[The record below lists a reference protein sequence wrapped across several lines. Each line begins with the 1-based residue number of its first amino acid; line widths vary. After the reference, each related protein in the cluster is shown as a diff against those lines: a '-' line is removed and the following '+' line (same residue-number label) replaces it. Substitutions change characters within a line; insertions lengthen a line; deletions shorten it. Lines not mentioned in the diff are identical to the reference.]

1 MKVRAYRVSKIV
13 EYMKELLEEDIF
25 LCSIVIEGEISNF
38 RRHSSGHLYFS
49 LKDDASALRCVFFKN
64 DAANLQFS
72 PKDGDFVQ
80 IYGRVTVYQKIG
92 DVQFVGE
99 FMEATGRGK
108 IRDNLDAL
116 KSKLHEEGVFDNSRP
131 IPQYPD
137 KIAIVTSPTGA
148 AVFDMINTARRR
160 NPLVQLIL
168 IPALV
173 QGDDAPDDIARA
185 IELACADGGADVLI
199 VGRGGGSV
207 EDLWAF
213 NTEVVARAVH
223 NSTIPVISAVG
234 HEIDVTI
241 CDFAADL
248 RAATPTAAAELA
260 TPRLDEMYAGLA
272 HCTDELH
279 NAIGRRL
286 HDARTALDNRLYRLS
301 PERQI
306 SKIATQRSLLYAK
319 LQLLEK
325 VSPLAVLR
333 RGFVL
338 AKDEGGNIIKSGK
351 SLQAGQRMV
360 LQFSDII
367 REAEIVDEKI

>member
-1 MKVRAYRVSKIV
+1 MKIRAYRVSKIV
-13 EYMKELLEEDIF
+13 DYIKELLEEDIF

-49 LKDDASALRCVFFKN
+49 LKDEAAALRCVFFKG
-64 DAANLQFS
+64 DAANLRFA

-80 IYGRVTVYQKIG
+80 IYGRIAVYQKTG

-99 FMEATGRGK
+99 LMEAVGRGK
-108 IRDNLDAL
+108 IRDNLEDL
-116 KSKLHEEGVFDNSRP
+116 KTRLQGEGIFDNSRP
-131 IPQYPD
+131 MPKYPD

-148 AVFDMINTARRR
+148 AIFDMINTARRR

-168 IPALV
+168 VPALV
-173 QGDDAPDDIARA
+173 QGDDAPDDISCA
-185 IELACADGGADVLI
+185 IGAANEKSGADILI
-199 VGRGGGSV
+199 VGRGGGSI

-213 NTEVVARAVH
+213 NSEIVARAVH
-223 NSTIPVISAVG
+223 GSAIPVISAVG

-260 TPRLDEMYAGLA
+260 TPRLDEMQARLTYSVDEMHTAISERLA
-272 HCTDELH
+272 DCRIT
-279 NAIGRRL
+279 
-286 HDARTALDNRLYRLS
+286 LDNRLYRLS

-306 SKIATQRSLLYAK
+306 SKISSQRNLLAAK

-325 VSPLAVLR
+325 VSPLSVLE
-333 RGFVL
+333 RGYVL
-338 AKDEGGNIIKSGK
+338 AKDADGNILKSGEGL
-351 SLQAGQRMV
+351 STGQRIFM
-360 LQFSDII
+360 QFSDII
-367 REAEIVDEKI
+367 REAEIVK

>member
-1 MKVRAYRVSKIV
+1 MKIRAYRVSKIV

-49 LKDDASALRCVFFKN
+49 LKDEAAALRCVFFKG
-64 DAANLQFS
+64 DAANLAFM

-80 IYGRVTVYQKIG
+80 IYGRIALYQKMG

-99 FMEATGRGK
+99 FMEAVGRGK
-108 IRDNLDAL
+108 IRDNLEVL
-116 KSKLHEEGVFDNSRP
+116 KSKLHDEGVFENNRP
-131 IPQYPD
+131 IPRYPD

-148 AVFDMINTARRR
+148 AIFDMINTIRRR

-168 IPALV
+168 VPALV
-173 QGDDAPDDIARA
+173 QGDDAPQDISQA
-185 IELACADGGADVLI
+185 IGIAVQNSGADVLI
-199 VGRGGGSV
+199 VGRGGGSA

-213 NTEVVARAVH
+213 NTEIVARAVYG
-223 NSTIPVISAVG
+223 SSIPVISAVG

-241 CDFAADL
+241 CDFAADV

-260 TPRLDEMYAGLA
+260 APRLDEMQAQLA
-272 HCTDELH
+272 YCVDEMQS
-279 NAIGRRL
+279 AINRCL
-286 HDARTALDNRLYRLS
+286 ANCRTALYNRLYRLS
-301 PERQI
+301 PERQVDKI
-306 SKIATQRSLLYAK
+306 SARRELLAAK

-325 VSPLAVLR
+325 VSPLSVLN

-338 AKDEGGNIIKSGK
+338 VKDIHGHIVKSGK
-351 SLQAGQRMV
+351 DLETGQRIIM
-360 LQFSDII
+360 QFSDTT
-367 REAEIVDEKI
+367 REAEIVG

>member
-1 MKVRAYRVSKIV
+1 MKIRAYRVSKIV

-49 LKDDASALRCVFFKN
+49 LKDEAAALRCVFFKG
-64 DAANLQFS
+64 DAANLQFA

-80 IYGRVTVYQKIG
+80 IYGRVAVYQKMG

-99 FMEATGRGK
+99 FMEAVGRGQ
-108 IRDNLDAL
+108 IRDNLEAL
-116 KSKLHEEGVFDNSRP
+116 KARLNEEGIFDNDRP

-148 AVFDMINTARRR
+148 AIFDMINTARRR

-168 IPALV
+168 VPALV
-173 QGDDAPDDIARA
+173 QGDDAPADISHA
-185 IELACADGGADVLI
+185 IEVAVAKSGADVLI
-199 VGRGGGSV
+199 VGRGGGSA

-223 NSTIPVISAVG
+223 GSAIPVISAVG

-260 TPRLDEMYAGLA
+260 TPRLDEMQAQLA
-272 HCTDELH
+272 YCVDELH
-279 NAIGRRL
+279 SSVGSRLSDCRR
-286 HDARTALDNRLYRLS
+286 TLDNRVYRLS
-301 PERQI
+301 PQRQI
-306 SKIATQRSLLYAK
+306 SKIAAQRELLAAK
-319 LQLLEK
+319 AKLLEK
-325 VSPLAVLR
+325 ISPLSVLK

-338 AKDEGGNIIKSGK
+338 AKDTDGNIIKSGE
-351 SLQAGQRMV
+351 SLSVGQRVIM
-360 LQFSDII
+360 QFSDIS
-367 REAEIVDEKI
+367 RETEIVK

>member
-1 MKVRAYRVSKIV
+1 MKIRAYRVSKIV

-49 LKDDASALRCVFFKN
+49 LKDEAAALRCVFFKG
-64 DAANLQFS
+64 DAANLPFA

-80 IYGRVTVYQKIG
+80 IYGRVAVYQKMG

-99 FMEATGRGK
+99 FMEAVGRGE
-108 IRDNLDAL
+108 IRDNLEAL
-116 KSKLHEEGVFDNSRP
+116 KIKLHDEGIFDNNRP
-131 IPQYPD
+131 MPQYPD

-148 AVFDMINTARRR
+148 AVFDIINTARRR
-160 NPLVQLIL
+160 NPLIQLIL
-168 IPALV
+168 VPTLV
-173 QGDDAPDDIARA
+173 QGDDAPADISRA
-185 IELACADGGADVLI
+185 IETANEKSGADVLI
-199 VGRGGGSV
+199 VGRGGGST

-213 NTEVVARAVH
+213 NSEMVARAVH
-223 NSTIPVISAVG
+223 SSSIPVISAVG

-260 TPRLDEMYAGLA
+260 TPRLDEMQARLA
-272 HCTDELH
+272 YCVDVLH
-279 NAIGRRL
+279 GAISG
-286 HDARTALDNRLYRLS
+286 HISDYRTMLDNRLYRLS
-301 PERQI
+301 TERQI
-306 SKIATQRSLLYAK
+306 SKISTQRSLLAAK

-325 VSPLAVLR
+325 VSPLAVLK

-338 AKDEGGNIIKSGK
+338 AKDADGNIIKSGV
-351 SLQAGQRMV
+351 SLNAGQRIAM
-360 LQFSDII
+360 QFSDTT
-367 REAEIVDEKI
+367 REAEITE

>member
-1 MKVRAYRVSKIV
+1 MKIKAYRVSRVV

-25 LCSIVIEGEISNF
+25 LCSILIEGEISNF

-49 LKDDASALRCVFFKN
+49 LKDEAASLRCVIFKG
-64 DAANLQFS
+64 DAGNLPFG

-80 IYGRVTVYQKIG
+80 IYGRVALYKKMG
-92 DVQFVGE
+92 DVQFIGE
-99 FMEATGRGK
+99 FMENIGRGK
-108 IRDNLDAL
+108 IRDNLEAV
-116 KSKLHEEGVFDNSRP
+116 KTKLHQEGIFDNDRSLP
-131 IPQYPD
+131 KYPE

-168 IPALV
+168 VPALV
-173 QGDDAPDDIARA
+173 QGDDAPADIVRA
-185 IELACADGGADVLI
+185 IEVANENSGADILI
-199 VGRGGGSV
+199 VGRGGGSA

-213 NTEVVARAVH
+213 NTEIVARAVH
-223 NSTIPVISAVG
+223 GSAIPVISAVG

-260 TPRLDEMYAGLA
+260 TPRLDEMQAQLA
-272 HCTDELH
+272 YLADRMHEAMGD
-279 NAIGRRL
+279 RL
-286 HDARTALDNRLYRLS
+286 ADCRAALDNRLYRLS
-301 PERQI
+301 PERQV
-306 SKIATQRSLLYAK
+306 SKISAQRSLLAAK

-325 VSPLAVLR
+325 VSPLSVLS

-338 AKDEGGNIIKSGK
+338 AKDADGNIVKSGADLI
-351 SLQAGQRMV
+351 SGQRIV
-360 LQFSDII
+360 VQFSDMA
-367 REAEIVDEKI
+367 REAEII

>member
-1 MKVRAYRVSKIV
+1 MKVQAYRVSKIM

-38 RRHSSGHLYFS
+38 RRHTSGHLYFS
-49 LKDDASALRCVFFKN
+49 LKDEAAALRCVFFKG
-64 DAANLQFS
+64 DAENLPFS

-80 IYGRVTVYQKIG
+80 IYGRVAVYQKVG
-92 DVQFVGE
+92 DVQFIGE
-99 FMEATGRGK
+99 FMDAVGSGK
-108 IRDNLDAL
+108 IRDNLDVL
-116 KSKLHEEGVFDNSRP
+116 KAKLHDEGIFDNARP

-148 AVFDMINTARRR
+148 AIFDMINTARRR

-168 IPALV
+168 VPTLV
-173 QGDDAPDDIARA
+173 QGEDAPADIARA
-185 IELACADGGADVLI
+185 IHAVNTHINADVVI

-213 NTEVVARAVH
+213 NSEIVAKAVH
-223 NSTIPVISAVG
+223 ASDIPVISAVG
-234 HEIDVTI
+234 HEIDITI

-260 TPRLDEMYAGLA
+260 TPRLDDMQSQVAYRVDEMYK
-272 HCTDELH
+272 
-279 NAIGRRL
+279 AISNQFAKCRVSL
-286 HDARTALDNRLYRLS
+286 ENRLYRLS
-301 PERQI
+301 PDRQI
-306 SKIATQRSLLYAK
+306 DKIGAQKNLLAAK

-325 VSPLAVLR
+325 VSPLSILG

-338 AKDEGGNIIKSGK
+338 AKDENGNIIKSGAEM
-351 SLQAGQRMV
+351 SLGQRIVM
-360 LQFSDII
+360 QFSDTT
-367 REAEIVDEKI
+367 REAEIIK

>member
-1 MKVRAYRVSKIV
+1 MKIRAYRVSKIV

-49 LKDDASALRCVFFKN
+49 LKDEAAALRCVFFKG
-64 DAANLQFS
+64 DAANLTFV

-80 IYGRVTVYQKIG
+80 IYGRVAVYQKMG

-99 FMEATGRGK
+99 FMEAVGRGQ
-108 IRDNLDAL
+108 IRDNLEAL
-116 KSKLHEEGVFDNSRP
+116 KAKLHEEGIFDNARSM
-131 IPQYPD
+131 PQYPD

-148 AVFDMINTARRR
+148 AIFDMINTARRR

-168 IPALV
+168 VPALV
-173 QGDDAPDDIARA
+173 QGEDAPADIAHA
-185 IELACADGGADVLI
+185 IEVANTHSGADVLI
-199 VGRGGGSV
+199 VGRGGGSA

-213 NTEVVARAVH
+213 NTETVARAVH
-223 NSTIPVISAVG
+223 ASAIPVISAVG

-260 TPRLDEMYAGLA
+260 TPRLDEMRAQLEY
-272 HCTDELH
+272 CRDEMH
-279 NAIGRRL
+279 KAISGRL
-286 HDARTALDNRLYRLS
+286 TEARRILESRLYGLS
-301 PERQI
+301 PERQL
-306 SKIATQRSLLYAK
+306 SKITMQRELLAAK

-325 VSPLAVLR
+325 ISPLFVLK

-338 AKDEGGNIIKSGK
+338 AKDADGNLIKSGAD
-351 SLQAGQRMV
+351 LTAGQRIV
-360 LQFSDII
+360 LQFSDTTKEVEII
-367 REAEIVDEKI
+367 

>member
-1 MKVRAYRVSKIV
+1 MKIRAYRVSKIV

-49 LKDDASALRCVFFKN
+49 LKDEAAALRCVFFKG
-64 DAANLQFS
+64 DAANLQFV

-80 IYGRVTVYQKIG
+80 IYGRIAVYQKMG

-99 FMEATGRGK
+99 FMEATGRGA
-108 IRDNLDAL
+108 IRDNLEAL
-116 KSKLHEEGVFDNSRP
+116 KASLHEEGIFDNSRS
-131 IPQYPD
+131 IPRYPA

-148 AVFDMINTARRR
+148 AIFDMINTARRR

-168 IPALV
+168 VPALV
-173 QGDDAPDDIARA
+173 QGDDAPADISRA
-185 IELACADGGADVLI
+185 IAIANEKSGADVLI
-199 VGRGGGSV
+199 VGRGGGSA

-213 NTEVVARAVH
+213 NTEIVARAVH
-223 NSTIPVISAVG
+223 SSAIPVISAVG

-248 RAATPTAAAELA
+248 RAATPTAATELA
-260 TPRLDEMYAGLA
+260 VPRLDEMQAQLA
-272 HCTDELH
+272 YCVDELH
-279 NAIGRRL
+279 NTIARRL
-286 HDARTALDNRLYRLS
+286 SDCRMALDNRIYRLS

-306 SKIATQRSLLYAK
+306 SKINAQKSLLAAK

-325 VSPLAVLR
+325 VSPLSVLK

-338 AKDEGGNIIKSGK
+338 AKDVDGRIIKSGEGL
-351 SLQAGQRMV
+351 SAGQRIV
-360 LQFSDII
+360 VQFSDTT
-367 REAEIVDEKI
+367 REAEII